1 MCLFFRQHK
10 ILKIMSCLE
19 YEYVN
24 YWQHTVI
31 TSISKYKIIKSI
43 LIRKTYDSNLYKY
56 TNLRHTN

>member
-19 YEYVN
+19 YEYAN
-24 YWQHTVI
+24 YWQHTVM

-43 LIRKTYDSNLYKY
+43 LIRNMIQIFIY
-56 TNLRHTN
+56 TNHDMKINM

>member
-43 LIRKTYDSNLYKY
+43 LIYRSQLMIQIFINTQI
-56 TNLRHTN
+56 